1 MDAARGPYV
10 SMMAAAATAV
20 ATAGIAWYFLR
31 RRDPDEALLQ
41 ALVLR
46 EAVDRERSLRLGP
59 LSAVHVIPRAEGRS
73 SSAGVAAAQIGED
86 ASARP
91 ITVFF
96 VHGMWH
102 GAWYFRALQK
112 LLADQGVGSYAVT
125 LNAGLTVGL
134 DQHVKDVAVALAS
147 LPKDTRLVLVGHSQG
162 GLIVQ
167 DLLHTVPGARLPP
180 VCGTVLLGT
189 GALGQKDLVDLTA
202 SSVRSAVVS
211 SSGWLPYL
219 RMVFTMSPP
228 PGDVVALQAMFAH
241 FETSEVTV
249 TGKAISMQN
258 YLRLLRARPA
268 DGWPTYVSNVAKWG
282 AKEVPKTLGSAQR
295 LLVVQFED
303 DQCYPEP
310 HTKWLLTQYA
320 GAELLRVP
328 KQAHCAVD
336 DGWEETLG
344 KPLVQ
349 WIKGCEASPSS
360 R

>member
-10 SMMAAAATAV
+10 SVMAAAATAV

-59 LSAVHVIPRAEGRS
+59 LSAVHVIPRA
-73 SSAGVAAAQIGED
+73 GED

-134 DQHVKDVAVALAS
+134 DQHVKDVAAALAS

-202 SSVRSAVVS
+202 SSVRSAVE
-211 SSGWLPYL
+211 
-219 RMVFTMSPP
+219 RT
-228 PGDVVALQAMFAH
+228 
-241 FETSEVTV
+241 
-249 TGKAISMQN
+249 
-258 YLRLLRARPA
+258 
-268 DGWPTYVSNVAKWG
+268 
-282 AKEVPKTLGSAQR
+282 
-295 LLVVQFED
+295 
-303 DQCYPEP
+303 
-310 HTKWLLTQYA
+310 
-320 GAELLRVP
+320 
-328 KQAHCAVD
+328 AHCAVIWRPHQAASMANEEAAVGASG
-336 DGWEETLG
+336 DGELVPGVADGRRSRWE
-344 KPLVQ
+344 
-349 WIKGCEASPSS
+349 
-360 R
+360 